1 MHLYADG
8 KEHLRDDF
16 CQISVV
22 LTLWSGARC
31 PCAVDQQANT
41 HSEHISCSS
50 CWKVC
55 DEGTESKR
63 CLNVFPLHIN
73 MHLPYHSL
81 VKCDF
86 VVPWCLQHLICR
98 RFGPIGYIRVLL
110 MDGVKVVFFLC

>member
-22 LTLWSGARC
+22 LTLWSGTRC

-55 DEGTESKR
+55 DELSAHNITNQRAFNYVSCMPYEYVGF
-63 CLNVFPLHIN
+63 FPFLYF
-73 MHLPYHSL
+73 LTFSL
-81 VKCDF
+81 I
-86 VVPWCLQHLICR
+86 PS
-98 RFGPIGYIRVLL
+98 
-110 MDGVKVVFFLC
+110 FLSI